1 MDCFCL
7 KFEEASESG
16 ESTEIVYSEMRVNIT
31 ILLLDRI
38 KLCLYCP
45 GNLWCLIPIWQTKDK
60 GYGQSQSLSVFWP
73 IVVPWDL
80 EYSNRA
86 TVTGKMCLA

>member
-45 GNLWCLIPIWQTKDK
+45 GNL
-60 GYGQSQSLSVFWP
+60 
-73 IVVPWDL
+73 
-80 EYSNRA
+80 
-86 TVTGKMCLA
+86 